1 MSEQA
6 QKTSS
11 ASLSTYT
18 VGFGLSVLL
27 TLAAYFLVTR
37 HALIGNP
44 LLLGLAGLALVQ
56 FVVQLIFFLHVD
68 VESKP
73 RFKLL
78 IMLFMF
84 LVVVII
90 VAGSLWIMKYL
101 NYHMMPHDINTY
113 LHNQDGL

>member
-1 MSEQA
+1 MSEQV
-6 QKTSS
+6 QKSTS
-11 ASLSTYT
+11 ASLGTYVT
-18 VGFGLSVLL
+18 GFGLSVLL

-37 HALIGNP
+37 HALIGDS
-44 LLLGLAGLALVQ
+44 LLFAIAGLALVQ

-78 IMLFMF
+78 VMVFMF

-90 VAGSLWIMKYL
+90 VAGSLWIMNNL
-101 NYHMMPHDINTY
+101 NYNMMPHDINTY